1 MKFKTLSDP
10 MTGLDFRAIEGTTGD
25 LIVGTPF
32 DGTIRL
38 PYDKETDSYRLP
50 KGLLNYRHTMS
61 LNECAEYLGVS
72 KVRVS
77 RMCANGSLLSAK
89 IKGSLIIDAASAR
102 AAKEG

>member
-10 MTGLDFRAIEGTTGD
+10 MTGLGFKAIEGTNGD

-38 PYDKETDSYRLP
+38 PYDKETDSYKLP
-50 KGLLNYRHTMS
+50 KSLLRYRQTMS
-61 LNECAEYLGVS
+61 LTECAEYLGVS

-89 IKGSLIIDAASAR
+89 IKGSLIIDAASTR

>member
-1 MKFKTLSDP
+1 MQFKTLSDP
-10 MTGLDFRAIEGTTGD
+10 MTGLDFKAIEGTNGD

-50 KGLLNYRHTMS
+50 KGLLDHRQTMS
-61 LNECAEYLGVS
+61 LNECAGYLGLS

-89 IKGSLIIDAASAR
+89 IKGALVIDAASAK
-102 AAKEG
+102 AAKDR

>member
-10 MTGLDFRAIEGTTGD
+10 MTGLDFKAIEGTDGD

-32 DGTIRL
+32 DGTIKL

-50 KGLLNYRHTMS
+50 KGLLDYRQTMS

-77 RMCANGSLLSAK
+77 RMCANGSLVSAK

>member
-10 MTGLDFRAIEGTTGD
+10 ITGLDFKAVEGTNGD

-50 KGLLNYRHTMS
+50 KSLLDYRHTMS
-61 LNECAEYLGVS
+61 LNECTEYLGVS

>member
-10 MTGLDFRAIEGTTGD
+10 MTGLDFRAIEDTDGD

-50 KGLLNYRHTMS
+50 KGLLDHRHTMS

-77 RMCANGSLLSAK
+77 RMCANGSLVSAK
-89 IKGSLIIDAASAR
+89 IKGVLVIDAASAK
-102 AAKEG
+102 AAKDR

>member
-10 MTGLDFRAIEGTTGD
+10 MTGLDFKALEDTDGV

-50 KGLLNYRHTMS
+50 KGLLDHRQTMS
-61 LNECAEYLGVS
+61 LNECAGYLGIS

-77 RMCANGSLLSAK
+77 RMCANGSLVSAK
-89 IKGSLIIDAASAR
+89 IKGALVIDAASAK
-102 AAKEG
+102 AAKDR

>member
-10 MTGLDFRAIEGTTGD
+10 MTGLNFKAIEGTDGD

-32 DGTIRL
+32 DGTIKL

-50 KGLLNYRHTMS
+50 KSLLDYRHTMS
-61 LNECAEYLGVS
+61 LNQCAEYLGVS

-77 RMCANGSLLSAK
+77 RMCANGTLISAK
-89 IKGSLIIDAASAR
+89 IKGALVIDAASAR
-102 AAKEG
+102 AAKDR